1 MEHSQELDKLAQAL
15 AQAQAEIKP
24 AQMNATNPFLK
35 NKYAD
40 LGSVIDAVKPAMIK
54 HGLAVTQLPSGDGE
68 TISITTMLLHT
79 SGQFIRS
86 TISLPVGSEK
96 GRSLAQSAGA
106 IITYLRRYGL
116 AAMMSV
122 YADEDTDGNAGY
134 PAKRATKRN
143 GNQQEQRPQLDPE
156 ELERLLSKKAQGYA
170 GNTASEKQRSLFYGV
185 FAGMF
190 EDKESRHMTQAF
202 LFGVESM
209 KDINDPQVL
218 AALDWLKPEKVNG
231 KYQADI
237 VAANEALAVLRQVQ
251 AA

>member
-1 MEHSQELDKLAQAL
+1 MEHSQELDKLAEAL

-116 AAMMSV
+116 AAMLSV
-122 YADEDTDGNAGY
+122 YADEDTDGGN
-134 PAKRATKRN
+134 PAKKAAKRN
-143 GNQQEQRPQLDPE
+143 GNQEQRQQLDPE
-156 ELERLLSKKAQGYA
+156 ELERLLSKKVKGYA

-190 EDKESRHMTQAF
+190 QNTEGRHMTQAF

-231 KYQADI
+231 KYQANI